1 MQSIQL
7 IGSEVAKVE
16 KEKQDK
22 KGGSMSIPKRAQRK
36 MR

>member
-1 MQSIQL
+1 MQAVQL
-7 IGSEVAKVE
+7 IGSAAAKVE